1 MPDANCE
8 CSNKCNVVSPCRGCS
23 ECGWADWWDTDAT
36 GCKTY
41 SQKRLD
47 QRQKIIQ
54 KVVRVDSAQY
64 AMNKA
69 AMNVY
74 QRKART
80 AFGLRFGSMYNY
92 PSTMSDR
99 REPHIVPET
108 QAVHR
113 HANSKHGS
121 KTRAWPGMTSA
132 AGVGVDV
139 KHGSYAR
146 YLARKKGL
154 ELKAGNG
161 AYKHSHKRSPTFE
174 EMQQNP
180 AITQGGKNVKFSIVS
195 GGGNCECPANCVEFK
210 NDDPNNAGIVNQFN
224 QAVCVDT
231 WEDIT
236 HDHTGTQNG
245 MTQNGMIQNNSPQN
259 GYFLIANDTNK
270 GLRLSVFNNS
280 DDRDQY
286 AKDIYSNDQLHSG
299 NHYEYYWRYKINNE
313 FAIKLSGIPGI
324 NVNNTNNNGFTYTQ
338 LTTST
343 ELLKAL
349 MFGGNIYRFSLP
361 N

>member
-1 MPDANCE
+1 MPDTNCE

-36 GCKTY
+36 GCKIY

-64 AMNKA
+64 AMNRA

-113 HANSKHGS
+113 HASSKHGS

-146 YLARKKGL
+146 YLARKKGVA
-154 ELKAGNG
+154 LKAGNG
-161 AYKHSHKRSPTFE
+161 AYKDYHKRSPTFE
-174 EMQQNP
+174 EIQQNP
-180 AITQGGKNVKFSIVS
+180 TLTQGGKNVKFSIIS
-195 GGGNCECPANCVEFK
+195 GGGNCECPSNCVEFK
-210 NDDPNNAGIVNQFN
+210 NDDPNNASILRKFN
-224 QAVCVDT
+224 QGVCNDI

-236 HDHTGTQNG
+236 NDHTGQRHELI
-245 MTQNGMIQNNSPQN
+245 IQNSNPQY
-259 GYFLIANDTNK
+259 GYFLIVNDIHN
-270 GLRLSVFNNS
+270 GLRLYVFNNNEDRNQCA
-280 DDRDQY
+280 DDL
-286 AKDIYSNDQLHSG
+286 YSNDQLHSD
-299 NHYEYYWRYKINNE
+299 NHYEYHWRDQISYE
-313 FAIKLSGIPGI
+313 FAIKLNSIPGI
-324 NVNNTNNNGFTYTQ
+324 SMNSNNNGFRYPK
-338 LTTST
+338 LTKST
-343 ELLKAL
+343 DLLKAL
-349 MFGGNIYRFSLP
+349 MSGGNIYRYSWS